1 MENIQEKRQ
10 FIIITGLSGAG
21 KTQAAHFL
29 EDMGFYC
36 VDNLPPTLIP
46 KFAELYN
53 QAGSQLS
60 RVALV
65 VDIRGGEFFDHL
77 FAALGELEAAGIAY
91 RIIFLD
97 ASDETLVRRFKETR
111 RRHPLAAT
119 GLVTEVSS
127 GNASA

>member
-36 VDNLPPTLIP
+36 VDNLPPTLIL

-65 VDIRGGEFFDHL
+65 VDIRGGEFFDHPL
-77 FAALGELEAAGIAY
+77 PPWGNGGSGIAY

-97 ASDETLVRRFKETR
+97 ASDETWCGGLRK
-111 RRHPLAAT
+111 PAAAT
-119 GLVTEVSS
+119 PWLPP
-127 GNASA
+127 AW